1 MSFSIMDDDD
11 TRAMSP
17 SNNLFQQKLEQ
28 QVRSI
33 GLTGSILSFRPS
45 IERIDL
51 FDQQQFILLESFS

>member
-33 GLTGSILSFRPS
+33 GLTGSILSFQAFNR
-45 IERIDL
+45 EN
-51 FDQQQFILLESFS
+51 